1 MLLNHDVATQ
11 PQVCTLFK
19 NCYVPLCRVFNLDY
33 ILFYRNG
40 EGRYLRFR
48 RWISRGRNLRH
59 VGTTLLFTPIF
70 ILVGRLDFP
79 NYVFLLLI
87 IQYSII

>member
-40 EGRYLRFR
+40 EGRGYREEEILDMWVRHYYL
-48 RWISRGRNLRH
+48 L
-59 VGTTLLFTPIF
+59 
-70 ILVGRLDFP
+70 
-79 NYVFLLLI
+79 
-87 IQYSII
+87 QYLY